1 MPKLKREFLC
11 SVLQGTMAML
21 LILVSPAH
29 ALPSLQVGP
38 GSTGTW
44 TYNSSSET
52 WIVEENSFELNAYAN
67 AIDDN
72 SQYAWGSSLDAS
84 QTAYLVAAAVPTT
97 ANNTDVFEITVQND
111 GLVLTLDPNSYG

>member
-72 SQYAWGSSLDAS
+72 GQYAWGSSCSGRD
-84 QTAYLVAAAVPTT
+84 
-97 ANNTDVFEITVQND
+97 
-111 GLVLTLDPNSYG
+111 